1 MSSHAKTEKEE
12 DNLMSRLQDAGEKI
26 IDFKDETTKTL
37 GKRIDRLGALMKKHP
52 IAALAIG
59 LGTGY
64 LLARILHR

>member
-1 MSSHAKTEKEE
+1 MSSHAKTEKAE
-12 DNLMSRLQDAGEKI
+12 DTLISRLQDAGEKI

-37 GKRIDRLGALMKKHP
+37 GKRVDALGAVMKKHP
-52 IAALAIG
+52 LAALGIG

>member
-1 MSSHAKTEKEE
+1 MTSHVKTHKDE
-12 DNLMSRLQDAGEKI
+12 DNLVSRLEDVGEKI

-37 GKRIDRLGALMKKHP
+37 GKRVDALGAWMKKHP
-52 IAALAIG
+52 IAALGLG